1 MRLHLEQ
8 DFVASTMV
16 PTDGTDNSVFGARFN
31 SVMYW
36 QILSMYC
43 YSPLLLFTCAYCFL

>member
-1 MRLHLEQ
+1 MLHLEQ

-31 SVMYW
+31 SV
-36 QILSMYC
+36 ID
-43 YSPLLLFTCAYCFL
+43 